1 MVLPTHP
8 SARLAL
14 DAVRHVV
21 LHSQPL
27 PCPPNLD
34 DALKQP
40 MAVFVSIKN
49 GGALRGCIGNLVP
62 TRDSL
67 AEEIIHYAGQA
78 ARHDPRFS
86 PVASEELSGLT
97 VSVDVLSPLSPV
109 EEIAH
114 WDTRVYGLV
123 VSAGEKQGVLLPDQP
138 GISRPGDQLQACLKK
153 AGIRPGEAY
162 EMFNFTSRR
171 YQSAAS

>member
-1 MVLPTHP
+1 MVRPSHP

-14 DAVRHVV
+14 DAVCHYV
-21 LHSQPL
+21 LNGQPL

-34 DALKQP
+34 EALKPP

-49 GGALRGCIGNLVP
+49 GGALRGCIGNLVA

-78 ARHDPRFS
+78 AGHDPRFS
-86 PVASEELSGLT
+86 PVGSEELPRLT
-97 VSVDVLSPLSPV
+97 ISVDVLSPLSPV
-109 EEIAH
+109 DDAQH
-114 WDTRVYGLV
+114 WDTRVFGLV

-138 GISRPGDQLQACLKK
+138 GILRPGDQLRACLKK

-171 YQSAAS
+171 YQTAAS